1 MEENAAKRLYA
12 ALRKISEQKKRDTMI
27 IGTVASVNPLEID
40 IGNNVVLTSD
50 FLYLGQMC
58 RPHKVTMPHTHI
70 IDTHFTEVSP
80 SIGSVGYGLIKGT
93 AFEQAQAAAAKS
105 KMNQY
110 TVLDEEGEETQQ
122 QISDADLG
130 RGKVETAIIVTGQAA
145 ATDDSVMITD
155 NGHKHII
162 PRHATK
168 NVHIK
173 GGDNAD
179 YVMLEIEPKLQVD
192 DKVLMFAFNDFQMFY
207 VAERIE
213 AE

>member
-1 MEENAAKRLYA
+1 MEENAAKKLYA
-12 ALRKISEQKKRDTMI
+12 ALKKISEQKKRDTMI
-27 IGTVASVNPLEID
+27 IGTVTSMNPLKID
-40 IGNNVVLTSD
+40 IGNNVELTSD

-70 IDTHFTEVSP
+70 IDTHFTGVSP
-80 SIGSVGYGLIKGT
+80 SIGSIGFGISGT
-93 AFEQAQAAAAKS
+93 SFENAQATAAQTKI
-105 KMNQY
+105 NQY
-110 TVLDEEGEETQQ
+110 STLDDEGKETQA

-130 RGKVETAIIVTGQAA
+130 RGKVQTSILAQAVT
-145 ATDDSVMITD
+145 DNSVMITD

-162 PRHATK
+162 ARHATK
-168 NVHIK
+168 NVHIAN
-173 GGDNAD
+173 GENAD
-179 YVMLEIEPKLQVD
+179 FVILDIQPKLQIG